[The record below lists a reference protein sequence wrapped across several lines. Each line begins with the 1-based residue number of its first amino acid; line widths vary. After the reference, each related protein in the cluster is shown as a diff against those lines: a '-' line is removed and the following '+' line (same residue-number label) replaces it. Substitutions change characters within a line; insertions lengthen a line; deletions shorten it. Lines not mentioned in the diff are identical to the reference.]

1 VSSDEGERIE
11 PDDPGPMHTARIRRQ
26 RTTAVLLT
34 VLVTLATSLA
44 LLAIL
49 LPDGPDT
56 AVATAALV
64 VLIGAPL
71 VRVGWLVARWFRL
84 GDVRYGLVALAV
96 LAVAGIAIA
105 I

>member
-1 VSSDEGERIE
+1 
-11 PDDPGPMHTARIRRQ
+11 M
-26 RTTAVLLT
+26 
-34 VLVTLATSLA
+34 
-44 LLAIL
+44 
-49 LPDGPDT
+49 